1 MTDIRSRIVVLAILV
16 SMVLAV
22 LAVSCGTQAAA
33 EDRAEPDP
41 ALKGLP
47 DDFQR
52 LTEVWE
58 LLKEEHIDGK
68 TLDSRELS
76 NGAIRGM
83 LQALNDPYASYLRPE
98 QFAVETQDIKGFF
111 EGSGAEVGSRDG
123 RSTIL
128 APMPESPAEYSGV
141 RPGDAILEID
151 GESAIGISLLEA
163 VSKIRGPKGTDV
175 KLLILH
181 VNDTEPVL
189 ISITRGVIPLTSVR
203 LLMQVGKIG
212 HLRLSS
218 FSGTTNNEL

>member
-111 EGSGAEVGSRDG
+111 EGIGAEVGIRDG
-123 RSTIL
+123 RITIL
-128 APMPESPAEYSGV
+128 APMPESPAENSGV
-141 RPGDAILEID
+141 RPGAQ
-151 GESAIGISLLEA
+151 
-163 VSKIRGPKGTDV
+163 R
-175 KLLILH
+175 
-181 VNDTEPVL
+181 N
-189 ISITRGVIPLTSVR
+189 
-203 LLMQVGKIG
+203 
-212 HLRLSS
+212 
-218 FSGTTNNEL
+218 